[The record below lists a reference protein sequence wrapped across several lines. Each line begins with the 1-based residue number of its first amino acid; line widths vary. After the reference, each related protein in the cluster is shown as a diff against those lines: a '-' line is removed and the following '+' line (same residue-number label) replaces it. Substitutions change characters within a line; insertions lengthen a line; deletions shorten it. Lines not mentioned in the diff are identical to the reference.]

1 MIITIK
7 SNLLPDINID
17 TASGGSGIESFLGR
31 LLQPSVE
38 VAGIEYAP
46 YGQPAFR
53 GLGFYLLAA
62 GLIYFLLRRT

>member
-1 MIITIK
+1 MVITIK
-7 SNLLPDINID
+7 SNLLPDVYID
-17 TASGGSGIESFLGR
+17 TASSGSGIGSFLGQ

-38 VAGIEYAP
+38 VAEIEYAP